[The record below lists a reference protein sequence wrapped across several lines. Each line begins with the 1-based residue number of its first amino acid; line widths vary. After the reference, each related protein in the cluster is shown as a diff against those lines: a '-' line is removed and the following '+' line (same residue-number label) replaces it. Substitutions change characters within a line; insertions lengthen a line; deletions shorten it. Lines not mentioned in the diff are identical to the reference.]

1 MDLINALVSQA
12 GLSPTAAKGVAGGVL
27 GQVQSVMGDQNP
39 EEAAKLQAAVPELG
53 EWKQAEAAAPAA
65 AAGGGGLLGGLLGG
79 GGAAALAG
87 AVGGEKAKN
96 ALVVGQVLS
105 RFGLDPAKATVV
117 APIVL
122 QFLKSRLSPTTLK
135 AALSAAP
142 FLMKFA
148 GGKSEPAGAAPEK
161 AEPAGGIGGMLGGLL
176 G

>member
-12 GLSPTAAKGVAGGVL
+12 GLSPTAAKGVAGGLL
-27 GQVQSVMGDQNP
+27 GQVQSVMGDENP

-53 EWKQAEAAAPAA
+53 EWKQAEAAAPTEE
-65 AAGGGGLLGGLLGG
+65 AGGGGLLGGLLGG

-96 ALVVGQVLS
+96 ALVVGQVLN

-122 QFLKSRLSPTTLK
+122 QFLKSRLSPTTLS

-148 GGKSEPAGAAPEK
+148 GPKAEAGAAPEK